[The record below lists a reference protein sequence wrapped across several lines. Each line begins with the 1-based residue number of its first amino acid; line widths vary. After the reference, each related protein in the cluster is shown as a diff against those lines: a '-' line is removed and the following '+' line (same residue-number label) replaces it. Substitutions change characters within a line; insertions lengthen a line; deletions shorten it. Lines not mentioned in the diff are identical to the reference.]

1 MMTAI
6 WNHYLGFMATILLRI
21 DAAAEPV
28 LKNDG
33 LLIVIALAALIL
45 GPLLT
50 FANLK
55 LRARA
60 SEDLLDSLEHSH
72 GYYGILSR
80 LFYYPVAFSTS
91 LLCALSGQ
99 GSNAGIFQGMV
110 NSNVRTTL
118 SNFPEWNDTC
128 RYFLYFCLFT
138 WCSRSF
144 SAF

>member
-6 WNHYLGFMATILLRI
+6 WNHCLGFMATILLRI

-33 LLIVIALAALIL
+33 LLILIALAALIL

-91 LLCALSGQ
+91 LLCPFPDRAAIQAYSRAWPVPMSGQ
-99 GSNAGIFQGMV
+99 RSPI
-110 NSNVRTTL
+110 
-118 SNFPEWNDTC
+118 
-128 RYFLYFCLFT
+128 
-138 WCSRSF
+138 SRSGMIRANI
-144 SAF
+144 S